1 MAISPSTRALLSD
14 LDPLPAGE
22 RFGAAIRHGRA
33 LPAADRDRL
42 LADLAGHNA
51 NTREPAGAYTRE
63 LAAAVAA
70 GTGAGDHLAAALV
83 DPNPRV
89 RAWALRAGITGRAA
103 LTPETV
109 AAAVDD
115 GPLDLRL
122 GLYRALRRR
131 PGAADGLI
139 DRVKNRWGDGEAARL
154 LPACSADTVGTHLPE
169 LAYAVPNWNALTARH
184 PDAVREYA
192 AAELAAA
199 TDAARPTWWTRNPW
213 LVAALARNAPGALLD
228 LCERWLAGPL
238 PNGFVVH
245 LNRILAHDTGRALR
259 LVLADPDRCRQLVAG
274 WHSRRTLARLAAL
287 SDVDLGAL
295 LRGDGPTSTF
305 LARVLHRL
313 PPSRREAVFD
323 LANAGRDLTTVL
335 LPDELLAVLPH
346 ARRHA
351 ETRRML
357 ALPAVRTEPA
367 HTNRLSAFLPYDE
380 AVTALTAATHSAEA
394 EERAAA
400 YAGLIRAAAGTG
412 DAAAVTDL
420 FTHLGRV
427 RNEQDPVRTVVLQG
441 LAERVRPELY
451 DPEDPRVR
459 DALDQLVRD
468 ALDARDRS
476 YATQSAVHRLI
487 FRVMTATAATTA
499 RQAVAS
505 LGDKSGTAPPLL
517 AWAMDAA
524 ERLTLWTYGA
534 AGGSGWAGL
543 RRGQEHEV
551 FARIRPW
558 LVAAAD
564 RGDPGAVLS
573 VARGLGRRAWA
584 VTGLQDLLKAATRAK
599 NDGVVNQAVHLW
611 LDAPRTRV
619 ERAAE
624 LVRRDESLVTLAV
637 VLQTLARRRPD
648 LVDSLILAGRP
659 LKGRFGTRKARWI
672 PALDARTVAA
682 WTPGRIARYAELLRK
697 GIGDK
702 GLEVWSR
709 ASLTRVL
716 AAVPAPAGGPT
727 AVIGLLVARQ
737 VPIVEAALTGLG
749 HSDVPA
755 EALPVLLDHA
765 GGDRARVAVFAAG
778 RCVRGMRPGDLTAV
792 LAAALDAPKITVR
805 KEAARMLAATRPPGA
820 VDALLAAWHRTGQ
833 HRDVLIALAA
843 ALRNWP
849 ADPRVWATLD
859 GVAATGDRYLAVSLA
874 HVEPASMPA
883 AYRSRYAAV
892 VRGLVHHPDTP
903 VVRHAYTVL
912 PAWLPWEPG
921 CADDL
926 AAAVTDLT
934 PETPWANA
942 VAALALPAVWGS
954 VPGVLPDV
962 ARALVASSAEDTVD
976 SDAEPTR
983 DLPAR
988 QRLRRLVDGLV
999 GNAAACRRHPEP
1011 VRQTVD
1017 VLRADPS
1024 FVPEAARLAAVL
1036 PWPGPGLGAELA
1048 ALADL
1053 LDGLPATA
1061 AAVAAGIPFARFA
1074 GLDPHGVD
1082 EAAATLARRPDV
1094 AAGLLAVAL
1103 VAAMGAE
1110 AGWPAPWREHLRAL
1124 RRHAEAEVRHAA
1136 MRPVTYAE

>member
-1 MAISPSTRALLSD
+1 MAISPSTRVLLTD
-14 LDPLPAGE
+14 LDPLPPGE
-22 RFGAAIRHGRA
+22 RFGAAIRHGRS
-33 LPAADRDRL
+33 LSAADRDRL
-42 LADLAGHNA
+42 LADLAGHD
-51 NTREPAGAYTRE
+51 TYTRE

-89 RAWALRAGITGRAA
+89 RAWALRAAIAGPAA
-103 LTPETV
+103 VAPETL

-122 GLYRALRRR
+122 GLYRGLRRR
-131 PGAADGLI
+131 PGAADELI
-139 DRVKNRWGDGEAARL
+139 GRVKERWGDGEAARL
-154 LPACSADTVGTHLPE
+154 LPACSAGTVGALLPE

-199 TDAARPTWWTRNPW
+199 TDAARPAWWARNPW
-213 LVAALARNAPGALLD
+213 LVVALARNAPGALLD

-238 PNGFVVH
+238 PDGFLLH
-245 LNRILAHDTGRALR
+245 LNRILAHDTGRAVR
-259 LVLADPDRCRQLVAG
+259 LVLADPARPRQLAVG
-274 WHSRRTLARLAAL
+274 WHSRRTLARLTAL

-295 LRGDGPTSTF
+295 LRGNGPTSMF

-313 PPSRREAVFD
+313 PPARREAVFD
-323 LANAGRDLTTVL
+323 IANADRDLTTAL
-335 LPDELLAVLPH
+335 LSDELLDVLPH

-367 HTNRLSAFLPYDE
+367 RTNRFSAFLPYDE
-380 AVTALTAATHSAEA
+380 AVAALTAATRGADPD
-394 EERAAA
+394 ERAAA
-400 YAGLIRAAAGTG
+400 YAGLIRAAAATG
-412 DAAAVTDL
+412 DTAAVTDL

-427 RNEQDPVRTVVLQG
+427 RNEQDPVRSVVLHG

-476 YATQSAVHRLI
+476 YATQSAVHTLI
-487 FRVMTATAATTA
+487 FRVLTATAATTA
-499 RQAVAS
+499 RP
-505 LGDKSGTAPPLL
+505 TAPPLL
-517 AWAMDAA
+517 AWALDSV
-524 ERLTLWTYGA
+524 ERLTLWNYAA
-534 AGGSGWAGL
+534 AGGGGWAAL

-558 LVAAAD
+558 LVAAVD
-564 RGDPGAVLS
+564 RGQPAAALS
-573 VARGLGRRAWA
+573 VARALGRRAWA
-584 VTGLQDLLKAATRAK
+584 VTGLQELVKAATRSK
-599 NDGVVNQAVHLW
+599 QDGIVTQAVHLW
-611 LDAPRTRV
+611 LEPPTTRV

-624 LVRRDESLVTLAV
+624 LVRRDESLVTLTP
-637 VLQTLARRRPD
+637 VLDVLARRRPD

-709 ASLTRVL
+709 AALTRVL

-727 AVIGLLVARQ
+727 AVAGLLVARH
-737 VPIVEAALTGLG
+737 VPVVEAALTGLG

-765 GGDRARVAVFAAG
+765 GGDRARVAIFAAG
-778 RCVRGMRPGDLTAV
+778 RCVRGIRPGDLTAV

-833 HRDVLIALAA
+833 HRDVRIALAA

-849 ADPRVWATLD
+849 ADNRIWATFD
-859 GVAATGDRYLAVSLA
+859 GVAATGDRYLAGSLA
-874 HVEPASMPA
+874 DVEPDSMPV

-892 VRGLVHHPDTP
+892 VRGLVHHPETP
-903 VVRHAYTVL
+903 VVRHAYIAL

-926 AAAVTDLT
+926 AAAVTDLV
-934 PETPWANA
+934 PATPWADA
-942 VAALALPAVWGS
+942 MAALTLPAVWGS
-954 VPGVLPDV
+954 VPAVLPGV
-962 ARALVASSAEDTVD
+962 TRALVASSTED

-983 DLPAR
+983 DRPAR
-988 QRLRRLVDGLV
+988 QRLRHLVDGLV
-999 GNAAACRRHPEP
+999 GNAASCRRHPEP
-1011 VRQTVD
+1011 VRRTVD

-1061 AAVAAGIPFARFA
+1061 AAVAAGIPFATFA
-1074 GLDPHGVD
+1074 GLDPGSVD

-1103 VAAMGAE
+1103 VAALGAE

-1136 MRPVTYAE
+1136 LRPVTAPE